1 MNFRSARWG
10 AALVGVLIAEIIMI
24 AAAFAWVAIYSHL
37 IHPGEAQSF
46 YQQYAMLSS
55 PWVSLVVGVPT
66 FYFICRRIGRKAPA
80 LSLPTAMVFFG
91 IYFAIDMSL
100 FLFAGTGALSA
111 LFVVLNYSFKF
122 GACYRG
128 GKDAEKVTAT

>member
-10 AALVGVLIAEIIMI
+10 AALAGVFIAEIIMI
-24 AAAFAWVAIYSHL
+24 TAAFTWVAIYSHL
-37 IHPGEAQSF
+37 IHPGEAPSF
-46 YQQYAMLSS
+46 YQQYAALAS

-66 FYFICRRIGRKAPA
+66 FYLICRRIGRKAPA
-80 LSLPTAMVFFG
+80 SSLTTAMLFFG
-91 IYFAIDMSL
+91 IYLAIDLSL
-100 FLFAGTGALSA
+100 FLVAGTGALSA

-128 GKDAEKVTAT
+128 GKDAEAAHET

>member
-10 AALVGVLIAEIIMI
+10 AALAGVLIAEIIMI

-37 IHPGEAQSF
+37 IHPGEALSF
-46 YQQYAMLSS
+46 YQQYAALAS

-66 FYFICRRIGRKAPA
+66 FYLICRRIGRKTPES
-80 LSLPTAMVFFG
+80 SLPTAMVFFG
-91 IYFAIDMSL
+91 FYLVIDLSL
-100 FLFAGTGALSA
+100 FLVAGTGTLSA

-128 GKDAEKVTAT
+128 GKDADTARET